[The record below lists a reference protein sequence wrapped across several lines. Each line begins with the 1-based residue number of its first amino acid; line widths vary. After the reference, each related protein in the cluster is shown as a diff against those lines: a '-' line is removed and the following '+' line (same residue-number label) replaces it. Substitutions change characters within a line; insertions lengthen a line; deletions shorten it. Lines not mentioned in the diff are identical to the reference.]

1 MFWQI
6 AAALFI
12 SLCFLSQS
20 FLVIWVDYKGPR
32 GCFSE
37 HAIILSVPLQL
48 PGLTPGWSLDYLELE
63 PVAQCC
69 WSFLPAWPKFHCTPA
84 IMHLLKPGTHSG
96 TWCTA
101 SLGFNLGIWLG
112 EANHLCIDLRAR
124 CNSKEHVPVSHRAK
138 RGGDMWGRCS
148 LCTVPLTVHLCSST
162 QLVQILLLKMLHLL
176 PGWHSMCRKV
186 WRHKMSVTL
195 REKLWVAKKK
205 CHRTN
210 TSYSSHK

>member
-6 AAALFI
+6 PAALVI
-12 SLCFLSQS
+12 SLSFLSQS

-32 GCFSE
+32 GCFSK

-69 WSFLPAWPKFHCTPA
+69 WSLLPAWPKFHRTPA

-112 EANHLCIDLRAR
+112 EANRLLHRLAGLPQQQGARACESQGSLGR
-124 CNSKEHVPVSHRAK
+124 GHVGRVQPLHCATHPSPVPQHAAGSNAAAQDAVPASRLAIHVQE
-138 RGGDMWGRCS
+138 S
-148 LCTVPLTVHLCSST
+148 L
-162 QLVQILLLKMLHLL
+162 
-176 PGWHSMCRKV
+176 
-186 WRHKMSVTL
+186 
-195 REKLWVAKKK
+195 
-205 CHRTN
+205 N
-210 TSYSSHK
+210 T